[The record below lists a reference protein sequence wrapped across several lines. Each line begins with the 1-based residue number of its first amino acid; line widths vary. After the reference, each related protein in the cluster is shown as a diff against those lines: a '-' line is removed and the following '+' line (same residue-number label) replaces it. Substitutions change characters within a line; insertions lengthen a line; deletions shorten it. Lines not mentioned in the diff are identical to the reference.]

1 MPTHHK
7 SFALKDVIRDN
18 EMFLRHKKGN
28 HANGITMS
36 EFIFISGGGGEV
48 DILGVLSTG
57 YKQFNS
63 TVCFPF

>member
-1 MPTHHK
+1 MV
-7 SFALKDVIRDN
+7 SQCLN
-18 EMFLRHKKGN
+18 SYLFLGGKK
-28 HANGITMS
+28 
-36 EFIFISGGGGEV
+36 V